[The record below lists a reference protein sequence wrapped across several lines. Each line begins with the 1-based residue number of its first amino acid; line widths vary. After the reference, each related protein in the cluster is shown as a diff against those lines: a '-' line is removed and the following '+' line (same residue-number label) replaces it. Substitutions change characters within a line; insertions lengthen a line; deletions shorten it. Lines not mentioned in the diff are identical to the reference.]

1 MANFKLVISE
11 PTTRKS
17 FQLEIDQ
24 SKAIGLIGK
33 KVKDEFSGDTIGL
46 QGYTLQITG
55 GTDKDGFPMNP
66 SVKGPG
72 RKRVLLSSPPGF
84 HPKLKGQRK
93 RKTVR
98 GDTISEDI
106 VQVNCKVV
114 KKGEKPLEE
123 LVPTKPKE
131 KKEEKEKPMEKK
143 APEAKPPETAA
154 KEGG

>member
-1 MANFKLVISE
+1 
-11 PTTRKS
+11 
-17 FQLEIDQ
+17 
-24 SKAIGLIGK
+24 
-33 KVKDEFSGDTIGL
+33 
-46 QGYTLQITG
+46 
-55 GTDKDGFPMNP
+55 MNP